1 MEQGYVTSN
10 TAEQE
15 KFSPGEL
22 FQITK
27 AEPRRFREWLEK
39 PDGSSVHT
47 IRVEY
52 TTRLYFFAEKLFT
65 DIILKMLEAQSGE
78 VDRGLA
84 GLEVDQAA
92 IPDGQT
98 FNRLSLDLHIRQLGS
113 ILDWLIECHQAFEI
127 KV

>member
-1 MEQGYVTSN
+1 MSLRTLRSR
-10 TAEQE
+10 
-15 KFSPGEL
+15 KSSPPANS
-22 FQITK
+22 FRS
-27 AEPRRFREWLEK
+27 PRRSHAASGNGWKSLTVAVYT
-39 PDGSSVHT
+39 PSGWN
-47 IRVEY
+47 I